1 MAKKQCR
8 NRVNEDTAIEEKC
21 VEDLADNH
29 GLSFLHPPHDV
40 GVNSDA
46 PNRCFLPHHIHT
58 WIVHSQGISG
68 ICRFPRLALL
78 LLSDSPDQDL
88 GDLKRAAWRNHS
100 SHRQAVRKWDT
111 RRDYIVQEYDRHLS
125 AVKIH
130 LRQPKPTHRDNLRQQ
145 KLARLEMGH
154 FGGLLRRFN
163 DALNAP
169 FPRMGSGSLELGQQ
183 GVNLHRIHGL
193 RLCVNLDLSPDITNH
208 VYADATAK
216 STPVSRPVRAAKC
229 LRKLVWIYLLEVET
243 YSKRLEFRLDH
254 VRDAWMLHQLAEVGH
269 CHNNPKLDALN

>member
-8 NRVNEDTAIEEKC
+8 NRVTEDTAIEEKC

-40 GVNSDA
+40 GVNIGA
-46 PNRCFLPHHIHT
+46 PNR
-58 WIVHSQGISG
+58 SKA
-68 ICRFPRLALL
+68 FPASDGFPGCRLALL
-78 LLSDSPDQDL
+78 LLSGSPDQDL

-100 SHRQAVRKWDT
+100 GHRQAVRNWDT
-111 RRDYIVQEYDRHLS
+111 RSGYIVQEYDRHLG

-163 DALNAP
+163 DALNARSHP
-169 FPRMGSGSLELGQQ
+169 FPEWQVARQSLDNKVVIFGA
-183 GVNLHRIHGL
+183 VNLHRIHGL
-193 RLCVNLDLSPDITNH
+193 RLCFNLDLSPDITNH

-216 STPVSRPVRAAKC
+216 STPVSRPVRAAKS

-269 CHNNPKLDALN
+269 FHNNPKLDALN